1 MEEENNPQE
10 AHDIVNKEINV
21 ILKGCGDDFSNP
33 SSAYRMCC
41 KGDLC
46 YDCKG
51 KLKGI
56 ISMEAS
62 EIEFLDKLLENN
74 HKFMLESLKDCPT
87 RRLQALKI
95 SIADLKEKV
104 E

>member
-1 MEEENNPQE
+1 
-10 AHDIVNKEINV
+10 
-21 ILKGCGDDFSNP
+21 
-33 SSAYRMCC
+33 
-41 KGDLC
+41 
-46 YDCKG
+46 
-51 KLKGI
+51 
-56 ISMEAS
+56 MEAS